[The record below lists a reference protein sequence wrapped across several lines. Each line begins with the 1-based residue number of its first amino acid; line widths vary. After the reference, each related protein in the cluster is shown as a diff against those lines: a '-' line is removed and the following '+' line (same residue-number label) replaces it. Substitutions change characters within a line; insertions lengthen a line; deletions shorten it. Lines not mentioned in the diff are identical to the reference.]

1 MPSRL
6 LPVSEAGGIPAN
18 LIQADRGEKPMPN
31 GGTDNC
37 GTCCFNARN
46 QGEAGWAHAS
56 LFQRLLHREPPN
68 VCQIRKLSVNEAPFY
83 TYCANHPNQTGGRRV
98 LIPVGPVF
106 MWEERRLWVKSP
118 DTEEVRVHLLACL
131 SAIEETPPPAYPAGA
146 TFDDTVIWQ
155 LGVFGEARALRGL
168 ERVACFDPTLTG
180 NGPFTRDQAGT
191 IALAGQALA
200 QILPPEAIKPA
211 WRTWND
217 GAVLK
222 LAQVLADEGRFADLP
237 VLADALE
244 EAGCSDSRI
253 LHHCR
258 ETGPHAP
265 RCRVLEV
272 LLDTD
277 ATAAQ

>member
-1 MPSRL
+1 
-6 LPVSEAGGIPAN
+6 
-18 LIQADRGEKPMPN
+18 MPN

-37 GTCCFNARN
+37 GTCWFNARN
-46 QGEAGWAHAS
+46 QGEAGYAHAS
-56 LFQRLLHREPPN
+56 LLQRLLRQLPN
-68 VCQIRKLSVNEAPFY
+68 FCEIRKLSVNEAPFY
-83 TYCANHPNQTGGRRV
+83 TYCANHPSKTRGQRV

-131 SAIEETPPPAYPAGA
+131 SAIEETPPPTYPCGA

-155 LGVFGEARALRGL
+155 LGDFREVRALREL
-168 ERVACFDPTLTG
+168 ERVACFDPTLTRG
-180 NGPFTRDQAGT
+180 GPFTRHQAGT
-191 IALAGQALA
+191 IVLAREALA
-200 QILPPEAIKPA
+200 QVLPPEAINPA

-222 LAQVLADEGRFADLP
+222 LARVLAGEGRFADLP

-244 EAGCSDSRI
+244 EAGCSDARI
-253 LHHCR
+253 LNHCR

-265 RCRVLEV
+265 RCWVLEV
-272 LLDTD
+272 LLG
-277 ATAAQ
+277 AAAAPAQ